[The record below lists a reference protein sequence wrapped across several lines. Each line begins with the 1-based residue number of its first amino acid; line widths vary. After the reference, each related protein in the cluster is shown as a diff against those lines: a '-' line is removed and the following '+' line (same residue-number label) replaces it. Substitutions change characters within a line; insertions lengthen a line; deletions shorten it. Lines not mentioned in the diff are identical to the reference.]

1 LQSLILGTLGIAFTL
16 GILGISQGFNMKA
29 RLILTDGTHFEG
41 LSLGAMGTTMGEVV
55 FNTAMMGYQEILTD
69 PSYHFQLVTMTYPQ
83 IGNYGVNPK
92 DFESRRIYA
101 GGFIIREYS
110 PVVSHWQATRS
121 LDEYLKHYGVV
132 GISDIDT
139 RQLTRHLRDQGAQM
153 GMITTSDEPFD
164 VLIKRLKGSKQL
176 VGRDIAKEVTTD
188 ERYDWPL
195 DEQINDA
202 HPPAF
207 KVAVYDFG
215 VKFSILRALFQHGC
229 ELKVFPASTSA
240 DEVLAWNPDGIFLS
254 NGPGDPEPVTYAVN
268 TVKTL
273 LGKKPLFG
281 ICLGHQILAL
291 ALGAKTTKL
300 KFGHHGANHPVRHL
314 PTGAVEIT
322 SQNHGFIV
330 DADSLPPSDVDITHI
345 NLNDG
350 TLEGF
355 RHKTLPAFSVQY
367 HPESAPGPR
376 DSRYLFENFIK
387 EMKQFNA

>member
-1 LQSLILGTLGIAFTL
+1 
-16 GILGISQGFNMKA
+16 MKA
-29 RLILTDGTHFEG
+29 RLILSDTTQFEG
-41 LSLGAMGTTMGEVV
+41 LSMGAMGTSIGEVV

-83 IGNYGVNPK
+83 IGNYGVNAS

-101 GGFIIREYS
+101 AGLIIREYS

-121 LDEYLKHYGVV
+121 LDEYLKFYSVV

-153 GMITTSDEPFD
+153 GMITTSDEPFE
-164 VLIKRLKGSKQL
+164 VLLERLKNGKQL
-176 VGRDIAKEVTTD
+176 VGRDIAKEVTTA
-188 ERYDWPL
+188 ENYDWPM
-195 DEQINDA
+195 DERGKHGQR
-202 HPPAF
+202 PGF
-207 KVAVYDFG
+207 RVAVYDFG
-215 VKFSILRALFQHGC
+215 VKFSILRALYQHGC
-229 ELKVFPASTSA
+229 RLRIFPAHTPA
-240 DEVLAWNPDGIFLS
+240 DELLEWNPDGIFLS
-254 NGPGDPEPVTYAVN
+254 NGPGDPEPVKYAVDAVRN
-268 TVKTL
+268 L
-273 LGKKPLFG
+273 LGKKPIFG
-281 ICLGHQILAL
+281 ICLGHQILGL
-291 ALGAKTTKL
+291 ALGGKTTKL
-300 KFGHHGANHPVRHL
+300 KFGHHGANHPVKYL
-314 PTGAVEIT
+314 PKAAVEIT

-330 DADSLPPSDVDITHI
+330 DADSLPRNEVEVTHI

>member
-1 LQSLILGTLGIAFTL
+1 
-16 GILGISQGFNMKA
+16 MKA
-29 RLILTDGTHFEG
+29 RLILSDGTHFEG

-273 LGKKPLFG
+273 LGKKPIFG

-330 DADSLPPSDVDITHI
+330 DADSLPPGDVDITHI

>member
-1 LQSLILGTLGIAFTL
+1 
-16 GILGISQGFNMKA
+16 MKA

-273 LGKKPLFG
+273 LGKKPIFG

-330 DADSLPPSDVDITHI
+330 DADSLPPGDVDITHI